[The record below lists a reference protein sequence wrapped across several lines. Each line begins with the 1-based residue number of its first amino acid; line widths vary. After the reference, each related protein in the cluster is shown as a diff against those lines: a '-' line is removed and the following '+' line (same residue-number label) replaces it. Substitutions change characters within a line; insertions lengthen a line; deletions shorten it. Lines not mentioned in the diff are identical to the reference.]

1 MMYRVIFT
9 QRQEINI
16 CLIINGVERTNMTQR
31 PAGVAVLAVLALVFG
46 ILLILGSVL
55 TVAVSAFITES

>member
-1 MMYRVIFT
+1 
-9 QRQEINI
+9 
-16 CLIINGVERTNMTQR
+16 MTQR